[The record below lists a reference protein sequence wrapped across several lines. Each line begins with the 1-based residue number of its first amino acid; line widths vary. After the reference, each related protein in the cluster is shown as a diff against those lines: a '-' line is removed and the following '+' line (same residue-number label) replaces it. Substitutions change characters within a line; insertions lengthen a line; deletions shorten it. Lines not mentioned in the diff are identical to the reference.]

1 MKMYQIFHPNRT
13 QSDASTFFQTLDTD
27 KNKGL
32 SKKELETATAQPI
45 YQICYENAIYDADEW
60 LRASHKVSGG
70 DVGLYEMILRNKTSE
85 RGIVEG
91 EVSKFYEGLGET
103 EEDAVVWFRENELR
117 LCEPYFQS
125 IENSLSKVMKDQKAR
140 LTAMREAER

>member
-1 MKMYQIFHPNRT
+1 M
-13 QSDASTFFQTLDTD
+13 
-27 KNKGL
+27 
-32 SKKELETATAQPI
+32 
-45 YQICYENAIYDADEW
+45 
-60 LRASHKVSGG
+60 V
-70 DVGLYEMILRNKTSE
+70 LRNKTSE